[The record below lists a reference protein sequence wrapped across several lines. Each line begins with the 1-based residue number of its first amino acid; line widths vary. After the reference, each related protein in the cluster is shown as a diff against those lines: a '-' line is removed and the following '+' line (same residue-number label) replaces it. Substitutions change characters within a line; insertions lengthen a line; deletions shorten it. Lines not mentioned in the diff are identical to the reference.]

1 MTDLGPEWVLDSDG
15 VPSRDAARLII
26 FDADGRVLLIRGHDT
41 HDLDHRWWF
50 TVGGGLD
57 RTESQLEGALREARE
72 ETGLNIG
79 SIARTIDGPVMHRKA
94 VFRFRNVVA
103 RQDEVF
109 YIAFLRSSAP
119 RLTDGGLTELENQT
133 LDEFRWFTPEE
144 LLELSEK
151 ETVYPL
157 SLPQL
162 VQRWA
167 TGWDGEFVELGDEQ
181 DGGLGAVTQSRVESM
196 AEQS

>member
-1 MTDLGPEWVLDSDG
+1 MTDLGPEWIPDSEG
-15 VPSRDAARLII
+15 IPSRHAARLII
-26 FDADGRVLLIRGHDT
+26 FDTDGRVLMIRGHDT

-50 TVGGGLD
+50 TVGGGLEPD
-57 RTESQLEGALREARE
+57 ESSLEGALREARE
-72 ETGLNIG
+72 ETGLDIR
-79 SIARTIDGPVMHRKA
+79 SIARSVAGPVMHRKA

-109 YIAFLRSSAP
+109 YVAFLRSSTP
-119 RLTDGGLTELENQT
+119 GLTNGGLTDLENQT

-144 LLELSEK
+144 LTELSKK

-162 VQRWA
+162 VQRW
-167 TGWDGEFVELGDEQ
+167 TDGWDGEFVELGDEQ
-181 DGGLGAVTQSRVESM
+181 DGGLGSVTQSRVESM